1 MEYKNFCFNCM
12 ADVGKEP
19 CPECGKSLSV
29 QNDSSALQAS
39 TVLKKN
45 YLIGRTL
52 GSGGFGTTY
61 LAYDLSL
68 ESRVAIK
75 EFLPRQIASRTS
87 DKVTVQPTKEDAETY
102 KYGLLRFIEEARMLR
117 RFNHPS
123 IITVYSCF
131 KENNTAYFDMPFI
144 PGKTLEQYVVE
155 QGRGISEEELSYIMM
170 QILEGLEV
178 VHNQKVYHRDIKPAN
193 IYIPDEGF
201 PVLLDFGAARQEMV
215 NKSQTFS
222 IYLTPGY
229 APFEQYTKTRTQGT
243 YTDIYGCAAT
253 MYSCLEGNIKKGRNK
268 RFIVPP
274 ISAPDRKDGKVLPQ
288 VRDVSSHKI
297 TDSLANAIMKGLEFD
312 PEKRPQSVS
321 EFRKLIEVSP
331 GPISN
336 QIDKPEYFELLVIAG
351 DFEGEKLPLSSKP
364 IIIGRSPKR
373 SALVLSDDT
382 ISATHCQIYALDG
395 VIYVKDLN
403 SRNGTWIND
412 TKKLK
417 PSETVRI
424 GMGDTIS
431 LAGCEV
437 FKVVEGER
445 ISAPLPESKTDL
457 PTPSETSSVPDY
469 AGFWK
474 RFGASL
480 IDAVPIFIAFIIAG
494 AVLGN
499 SASNLLF
506 SIGDLPFT
514 TLDFIQTIVLWLY
527 YAGMESSSKQG
538 TLGKIACGLVVTDLS
553 GRRISFGRA
562 TARYFSKIIS
572 SITLCVGFIMAGFT
586 IKKQTLHDMIAGCL
600 VVYDKKNK

>member
-1 MEYKNFCFNCM
+1 MI
-12 ADVGKEP
+12 DVGGKEP

-29 QNDSSALQAS
+29 QNDSSALQAG

-144 PGKTLEQYVVE
+144 PGKTLEQYVIE

-170 QILEGLEV
+170 QILEGLEI

-268 RFIVPP
+268 RFIAPP
-274 ISAPDRKDGKVLPQ
+274 ISAPDRKDGKILPQ

-312 PEKRPQSVS
+312 PENRPQSVS
-321 EFRKLIEVSP
+321 EFRKLIELAPSP
-331 GPISN
+331 TPN
-336 QIDKPEYFELLVIAG
+336 PEYFELLVIAG

-395 VIYVKDLN
+395 VVCVKDLN

-445 ISAPLPESKTDL
+445 ISVPFPEPKPEPF
-457 PTPSETSSVPDY
+457 PTPSATSSVPDY

-480 IDAVPIFIAFIIAG
+480 IDAVPIFIAFVIVEAILGDSATNILSKIGQIPITPLLIIRP
-494 AVLGN
+494 
-499 SASNLLF
+499 
-506 SIGDLPFT
+506 I
-514 TLDFIQTIVLWLY
+514 ILWLY
-527 YAGMESSSKQG
+527 YAGMERSSKQG

-553 GRRISFGRA
+553 GRRISFWRA
-562 TARYFSKIIS
+562 TVRFFSKIIS
-572 SITLCVGFIMAGFT
+572 SIILGVGFIMAGFT
-586 IKKQTLHDMIAGCL
+586 IKKQALHDMIAGCL